1 MRALT
6 LKPDK
11 KMSKRKVWLITGVSS
26 GFGRQLVVKAAQAG
40 HIVIGTVR
48 KPEQVKD
55 VDAISP
61 GNTHGAVLDV
71 NDHAAGRALVER
83 IIKEYGGLDVLV
95 NNAGY
100 GLFGAVEEANMAEV
114 RAQMETNF
122 FGVLAMTQAVLPVMR
137 KQHAGHII
145 QISSQAGF
153 SSTPGLGIYN
163 ASKFAL
169 EGFSE
174 ALHIEVEPLGIRVTL
189 VEPGPF
195 RTLWAGPS
203 MHYAATRI
211 PDYAP
216 TTDGIRSRFEST
228 EPWQPGDPER
238 AAQAIVQMTGSATSP
253 LRLPMGAIA
262 VATLRKKLERVAAD
276 VDAWEAV
283 AKSADFP
290 K

>member
-1 MRALT
+1 
-6 LKPDK
+6 
-11 KMSKRKVWLITGVSS
+11 MSKRKVWLITGVSS
-26 GFGRQLVVKAAQAG
+26 GFGRQLVMKAAQAG

-48 KPEQVKD
+48 KSEQVKE

-61 GNTHGAVLDV
+61 GSTYGAVLDV
-71 NDHAAGRALVER
+71 NDHAAGLALVER
-83 IIKEYGGLDVLV
+83 INKEHGGLDVLV

-100 GLFGAVEEANMAEV
+100 GLFGAVEEANMVEV

-122 FGVLAMTQAVLPVMR
+122 FAALALTQAALPVMR
-137 KQHAGHII
+137 KRRSGHII

-153 SSTPGLGIYN
+153 SSTPGMGIYN
-163 ASKFAL
+163 ASKHAL

-174 ALHIEVEPLGIRVTL
+174 ALYGEVAPLGIHVTL

-211 PDYAP
+211 ADYAP
-216 TTDGIRSRFEST
+216 TTDGIRARFESRD
-228 EPWQPGDPER
+228 PWQPGDPER
-238 AAQAIVQMTGSATSP
+238 AAQAIVQMTESATPP

-262 VATLRKKLERVAAD
+262 VGTLRKKLERVAAD
-276 VDAWEAV
+276 VDAWESV
-283 AKSADFP
+283 AKGVDFP